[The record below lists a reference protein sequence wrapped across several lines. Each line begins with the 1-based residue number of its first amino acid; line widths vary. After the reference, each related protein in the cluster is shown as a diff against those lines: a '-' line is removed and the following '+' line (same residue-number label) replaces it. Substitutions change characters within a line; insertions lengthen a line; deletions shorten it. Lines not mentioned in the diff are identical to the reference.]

1 MKFKAMLLVVCAA
14 AGIGASLAVADNGK
28 GNGDDQG
35 DQGKA
40 CRDQHISGTVGPQ
53 TFTITVTKADRHGS
67 LAPGSTVTVTIGGT
81 GQTVRATVGGC
92 TSSTGTTST
101 LTVRSVDLK
110 SGNGE
115 PGDHHETTTTA
126 TTTTTHS

>member
-1 MKFKAMLLVVCAA
+1 MVAI
-14 AGIGASLAVADNGK
+14 AGTDRNGRTDVSWLDFEDLRKNCRLAESFIAE
-28 GNGDDQG
+28 
-35 DQGKA
+35 
-40 CRDQHISGTVGPQ
+40 HISGTVGPQ
-53 TFTITVTKADRHGS
+53 TFTITVTKGGPHGS
-67 LAPGSTVTVTIGGT
+67 VAPGSTVTVTIGGT

-92 TSSTGTTST
+92 TSSNGTTT
-101 LTVRSVDLK
+101 ALTVRSVDLK